1 MKTAVITLALVAAAA
16 AKFCPVEK
24 NKNRCVAGDT
34 AYKCAV
40 FFGNLTESRPLTWIG
55 ALPDALSKASSPE
68 EAKAILGADVT
79 EESFEDLP
87 NCDDV
92 TANARCYAILDGQKD
107 IKLDSCDRNLIN
119 TRGSQTIGNF
129 LCGQVR
135 RWLRR
140 SASFKTSGIR
150 DLRLPFYY
158 SACNRDWTPITDG
171 ENDLYFDEALCCNPD
186 GSYYNCDGSET
197 NDQC

>member
-1 MKTAVITLALVAAAA
+1 MGTTSSPETRSSTTVTPGHSDMKTAVITLALVAAAA
-16 AKFCPVEK
+16 AKFCPGEK

-119 TRGSQTIGNF
+119 TRGSQTIG
-129 LCGQVR
+129 
-135 RWLRR
+135 
-140 SASFKTSGIR
+140 IR

-171 ENDLYFDEALCCNPD
+171 ENDLY
-186 GSYYNCDGSET
+186 
-197 NDQC
+197 

>member
-1 MKTAVITLALVAAAA
+1 M
-16 AKFCPVEK
+16 
-24 NKNRCVAGDT
+24 
-34 AYKCAV
+34 
-40 FFGNLTESRPLTWIG
+40 SQ
-55 ALPDALSKASSPE
+55 LS
-68 EAKAILGADVT
+68 T
-79 EESFEDLP
+79 FQ
-87 NCDDV
+87 
-92 TANARCYAILDGQKD
+92 LDGQKD

-186 GSYYNCDGSET
+186 GSYYNCDGSVT

>member
-1 MKTAVITLALVAAAA
+1 MGNTSSLETRSSTTVTPGHSDMKTAVITLALVAAAA
-16 AKFCPVEK
+16 AKFCPGEK

-55 ALPDALSKASSPE
+55 ALPDALSMAS
-68 EAKAILGADVT
+68 LGADVT

-135 RWLRR
+135 R
-140 SASFKTSGIR
+140 
-150 DLRLPFYY
+150 
-158 SACNRDWTPITDG
+158 
-171 ENDLYFDEALCCNPD
+171 
-186 GSYYNCDGSET
+186 
-197 NDQC
+197 

>member
-1 MKTAVITLALVAAAA
+1 MKLSMLS
-16 AKFCPVEK
+16 KFDRHLNTPQSIES
-24 NKNRCVAGDT
+24 NLNIFNFST

-92 TANARCYAILDGQKD
+92 TANARCYAIV
-107 IKLDSCDRNLIN
+107 SE
-119 TRGSQTIGNF
+119 
-129 LCGQVR
+129 
-135 RWLRR
+135 
-140 SASFKTSGIR
+140 
-150 DLRLPFYY
+150 
-158 SACNRDWTPITDG
+158 DWID
-171 ENDLYFDEALCCNPD
+171 A
-186 GSYYNCDGSET
+186 
-197 NDQC
+197 